1 MQGWLSLSDTDT
13 GHGTLRLLPSLKA
26 SVAYLMLRPFFLDG
40 ADNFDDTTPTFH
52 GAEPGMTQL
61 LPTDELH
68 PDLRIPEAMVGI
80 PPVRP
85 G

>member
-1 MQGWLSLSDTDT
+1 
-13 GHGTLRLLPSLKA
+13 
-26 SVAYLMLRPFFLDG
+26 
-40 ADNFDDTTPTFH
+40 
-52 GAEPGMTQL
+52 MTQL

-80 PPVRP
+80 PPVKP